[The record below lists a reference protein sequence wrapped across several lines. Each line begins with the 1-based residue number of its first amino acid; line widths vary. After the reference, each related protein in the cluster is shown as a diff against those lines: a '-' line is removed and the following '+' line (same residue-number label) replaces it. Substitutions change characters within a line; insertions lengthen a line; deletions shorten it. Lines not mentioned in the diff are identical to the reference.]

1 MLKIKS
7 KQLYRVKITIEKFIL
22 DIVLPNRCVRCQRE
36 GGIFCD
42 RCKKYISIINPGYVM
57 NDMYG
62 FEKLLVA
69 GLKEGWFERLVRDF
83 KYKGRRDYGE
93 FLAEKLGELI
103 FGEVKRMKLNDRSSE
118 VKRMKLDNR
127 SSEVERIRLDD
138 RSSEVER
145 IRLDDRSSDK
155 SGDIAIEVSRMMDAE
170 TRENRKIVL
179 VPLPTIRKHIRER
192 GFDHTLRLCFE
203 LENFLQKRLEGL
215 GVKVEYQDLL
225 VRKNKTVQVGKEKKE
240 RMRQAEKAYGIREGI
255 KIENRT
261 LYILVDDVTTTG
273 ASLAAAKKILQTDR
287 VWAAV
292 LMKER

>member
-22 DIVLPNRCVRCQRE
+22 DMVLPNRCVRCQRG

-69 GLKEGWFERLVRDF
+69 GLKEGWFERMVRDF

-93 FLAEKLGELI
+93 FLAEKLGEVIL
-103 FGEVKRMKLNDRSSE
+103 GEVKRMKLDDRSSG
-118 VKRMKLDNR
+118 
-127 SSEVERIRLDD
+127 VERTKLDD
-138 RSSEVER
+138 RSSA
-145 IRLDDRSSDK
+145 K
-155 SGDIAIEVSRMMDAE
+155 SGDEPVEISRMMDTE
-170 TRENRKIVL
+170 IREIRKIVL

-203 LENFLQKRLEGL
+203 LEQVLQEKLKGS
-215 GVKVEYQDLL
+215 GISVEYQSLL
-225 VRKNKTVQVGKEKKE
+225 WRKNKTVQVGKEKKE
-240 RMRQAEKAYGIREGI
+240 RVKQAEKAYGIREGI
-255 KIENRT
+255 KIESKT

-273 ASLAAAKKILQTDR
+273 ASLAAAKKILQADQ

>member
-1 MLKIKS
+1 MVKIKS
-7 KQLYRVKITIEKFIL
+7 KQLYHVKITIEKFIL
-22 DIVLPNRCVRCQRE
+22 AMILPNRCVRCQRE

-93 FLAEKLGELI
+93 FLAEKLGEVI
-103 FGEVKRMKLNDRSSE
+103 FGEVKR
-118 VKRMKLDNR
+118 
-127 SSEVERIRLDD
+127 
-138 RSSEVER
+138 
-145 IRLDDRSSDK
+145 
-155 SGDIAIEVSRMMDAE
+155 IEI
-170 TRENRKIVL
+170 RKIVL

-203 LENFLQKRLEGL
+203 LENFLQKRLDDL
-215 GVKVEYQDLL
+215 GVSVEYQSLL

-240 RMRQAEKAYGIREGI
+240 RVKQAEKAYGICEGV
-255 KIENRT
+255 KLDMNT

-273 ASLAAAKKILQTDR
+273 ASLAAAKKILQAKQ

>member
-1 MLKIKS
+1 MVKIKS
-7 KQLYRVKITIEKFIL
+7 KQLYHVKITIEKFIL
-22 DIVLPNRCVRCQRE
+22 AMILPNRCVRCQRE

-42 RCKKYISIINPGYVM
+42 RCKKYICIINPGYVM

-69 GLKEGWFERLVRDF
+69 GLKEGWFERMVRDF

-93 FLAEKLGELI
+93 FLAEKLGEVI
-103 FGEVKRMKLNDRSSE
+103 FGEI
-118 VKRMKLDNR
+118 KRMKLDDM
-127 SSEVERIRLDD
+127 SSG
-138 RSSEVER
+138 
-145 IRLDDRSSDK
+145 K
-155 SGDIAIEVSRMMDAE
+155 SGDGPVEVSRIMDAE

-203 LENFLQKRLEGL
+203 LENFLQKRLDDFGIS
-215 GVKVEYQDLL
+215 VEYQSLL

-240 RMRQAEKAYGIREGI
+240 RVKQAEKAYGICEGV
-255 KIENRT
+255 KIDTNT

-273 ASLAAAKKILQTDR
+273 ASLAAAKKILQAKQ

>member
-22 DIVLPNRCVRCQRE
+22 DMVLPNRCVRCQRE

-83 KYKGRRDYGE
+83 KYRGRRDYGE
-93 FLAEKLGELI
+93 FLADKLGEVI
-103 FGEVKRMKLNDRSSE
+103 FGEVERMRFGDELSN
-118 VKRMKLDNR
+118 
-127 SSEVERIRLDD
+127 
-138 RSSEVER
+138 
-145 IRLDDRSSDK
+145 K
-155 SGDIAIEVSRMMDAE
+155 SGEVTCGVLRKVE
-170 TRENRKIVL
+170 TEIKEIRQIVL

-203 LENFLQKRLEGL
+203 LENFLQKRLDDFGIS
-215 GVKVEYQDLL
+215 VEYQSLL

-240 RMRQAEKAYGIREGI
+240 RVKQAEKAYGIREGI
-255 KIENRT
+255 KIENKT

-273 ASLAAAKKILQTDR
+273 ASLLAAKKILQADQ

-292 LMKER
+292 LMNER

>member
-22 DIVLPNRCVRCQRE
+22 DMVLPNRCVRCQRE

-69 GLKEGWFERLVRDF
+69 GLKEGWFERMVRDF

-93 FLAEKLGELI
+93 FLAEKLGEVI
-103 FGEVKRMKLNDRSSE
+103 FGEVKRMRFGDELSN
-118 VKRMKLDNR
+118 
-127 SSEVERIRLDD
+127 
-138 RSSEVER
+138 
-145 IRLDDRSSDK
+145 K
-155 SGDIAIEVSRMMDAE
+155 SGEVTCGVLRKVE
-170 TRENRKIVL
+170 TEIKEIRQIVL

-203 LENFLQKRLEGL
+203 LENFLQKRLDDFGIS
-215 GVKVEYQDLL
+215 VEYQSLL

-240 RMRQAEKAYGIREGI
+240 RVKQAEKAYGIRDGV
-255 KIENRT
+255 KIENET
-261 LYILVDDVTTTG
+261 LYIFVDDVTTTG
-273 ASLAAAKKILQTDR
+273 ASLAAAKKILQAKQ

>member
-7 KQLYRVKITIEKFIL
+7 KQLYRVKNTIEKFIL
-22 DIVLPNRCVRCQRE
+22 DMVLPNRCVRCQRE

-57 NDMYG
+57 EDMYG

-93 FLAEKLGELI
+93 FLAEKLGEVI
-103 FGEVKRMKLNDRSSE
+103 FGEVKRMKLDDRSSE

-138 RSSEVER
+138 RSS
-145 IRLDDRSSDK
+145 DK
-155 SGDIAIEVSRMMDAE
+155 SGDIPIEVSRMMDAE

-179 VPLPTIRKHIRER
+179 IPLPTIRKHIRER

-203 LENFLQKRLEGL
+203 LEDFLQKKLDDFGIS
-215 GVKVEYQDLL
+215 VEYQSLL

-273 ASLAAAKKILQTDR
+273 ASLVAAKKILQADR

-292 LMKER
+292 LMKEC

>member
-22 DIVLPNRCVRCQRE
+22 DMVLPNRCVRCQRE

-42 RCKKYISIINPGYVM
+42 RCKKYISITNPGYVM

-69 GLKEGWFERLVRDF
+69 GLKEGWFERMVRDF

-93 FLAEKLGELI
+93 FLAEKLGEVIL
-103 FGEVKRMKLNDRSSE
+103 GEVKRMRFGDELSN
-118 VKRMKLDNR
+118 
-127 SSEVERIRLDD
+127 
-138 RSSEVER
+138 
-145 IRLDDRSSDK
+145 K
-155 SGDIAIEVSRMMDAE
+155 SGEVTCGVLRKVE
-170 TRENRKIVL
+170 TEIKEIRQIVL

-203 LENFLQKRLEGL
+203 LENFLQKRLDDFGIS
-215 GVKVEYQDLL
+215 VEYQSLL
-225 VRKNKTVQVGKEKKE
+225 VRKNKTVQVGKAKKE
-240 RMRQAEKAYGIREGI
+240 RVKQAEKAYGIREGVE
-255 KIENRT
+255 IENKT

-273 ASLAAAKKILQTDR
+273 ASLAAAKKILQADR

>member
-1 MLKIKS
+1 
-7 KQLYRVKITIEKFIL
+7 
-22 DIVLPNRCVRCQRE
+22 
-36 GGIFCD
+36 
-42 RCKKYISIINPGYVM
+42 M

-69 GLKEGWFERLVRDF
+69 GLKEGWFERMVRDF
-83 KYKGRRDYGE
+83 KYKCRRDYGE
-93 FLAEKLGELI
+93 FLAEKLGEVI
-103 FGEVKRMKLNDRSSE
+103 FGEVKRMK
-118 VKRMKLDNR
+118 
-127 SSEVERIRLDD
+127 LDD

-145 IRLDDRSSDK
+145 IKLNDRSSDK
-155 SGDIAIEVSRMMDAE
+155 LGDVPVEVSRTMDAE
-170 TRENRKIVL
+170 MQKIRKIVL

-203 LENFLQKRLEGL
+203 LENFLQKELERL
-215 GVKVEYQDLL
+215 GVKVEYENLL

-240 RMRQAEKAYGIREGI
+240 RVKQAEKAYGIYEGV
-255 KIENRT
+255 KLDMNT

-273 ASLAAAKKILQTDR
+273 ASLVAAKKILQTDR

>member
-22 DIVLPNRCVRCQRE
+22 DMVLQNRCVRCQRE

-69 GLKEGWFERLVRDF
+69 GLKEGWFERMVRDF

-93 FLAEKLGELI
+93 FLAEKLGEVI
-103 FGEVKRMKLNDRSSE
+103 FDEIKRMRFSDGL
-118 VKRMKLDNR
+118 
-127 SSEVERIRLDD
+127 
-138 RSSEVER
+138 
-145 IRLDDRSSDK
+145 SDK
-155 SGDIAIEVSRMMDAE
+155 SSEIAGGVLRKVE
-170 TRENRKIVL
+170 TEIKEIRQIVL

-203 LENFLQKRLEGL
+203 LENFLQKRLDDFGIS
-215 GVKVEYQDLL
+215 VEYQDLL

-240 RMRQAEKAYGIREGI
+240 RVKQAEKAYGICEGV
-255 KIENRT
+255 KLDTST
-261 LYILVDDVTTTG
+261 LYVLVDDVTTTG
-273 ASLAAAKKILQTDR
+273 ASLTAAKKILQANL

>member
-22 DIVLPNRCVRCQRE
+22 DMVLPNRCVRCQRE

-83 KYKGRRDYGE
+83 KYRGRRDYGE
-93 FLAEKLGELI
+93 FLAEKLGEVI
-103 FGEVKRMKLNDRSSE
+103 FGEVKRMRFGDELSN
-118 VKRMKLDNR
+118 
-127 SSEVERIRLDD
+127 
-138 RSSEVER
+138 
-145 IRLDDRSSDK
+145 K
-155 SGDIAIEVSRMMDAE
+155 SGEVTCGVLRKVE
-170 TRENRKIVL
+170 TEIKEIRQIVL

-203 LENFLQKRLEGL
+203 LENFLQKRLDDFGIS
-215 GVKVEYQDLL
+215 VEYQSLL

-240 RMRQAEKAYGIREGI
+240 RVKQAEKAYGIREGVE
-255 KIENRT
+255 IENKT

-273 ASLAAAKKILQTDR
+273 ASLAAAKKILQADR

>member
-22 DIVLPNRCVRCQRE
+22 DMVLPNRCVRCQRE

-93 FLAEKLGELI
+93 FLAEKLGEVI
-103 FGEVKRMKLNDRSSE
+103 FGE

-145 IRLDDRSSDK
+145 MKLDDRTSGK
-155 SGDIAIEVSRMMDAE
+155 SGDVPVEVSRMMDAE
-170 TRENRKIVL
+170 IQEIRKIIL

-203 LENFLQKRLEGL
+203 LENFLQKRLDDFGIS
-215 GVKVEYQDLL
+215 VEYQSLL

-240 RMRQAEKAYGIREGI
+240 RVKQAEKAYGIREGVE
-255 KIENRT
+255 IENKT

-273 ASLAAAKKILQTDR
+273 ASLAAAKKILQADR

>member
-22 DIVLPNRCVRCQRE
+22 EMILPNRCVRCQRG

-62 FEKLLVA
+62 FEKLLIA
-69 GLKEGWFERLVRDF
+69 GLKEGWFERMVRDF

-93 FLAEKLGELI
+93 FLAEKLGEVI
-103 FGEVKRMKLNDRSSE
+103 FDEVKRMKLNG
-118 VKRMKLDNR
+118 
-127 SSEVERIRLDD
+127 
-138 RSSEVER
+138 
-145 IRLDDRSSDK
+145 RSSDK
-155 SGDIAIEVSRMMDAE
+155 SGEVAGSVLKKIETE
-170 TRENRKIVL
+170 IREIRRIVL

-203 LENFLQKRLEGL
+203 LENFLQKRLEKL
-215 GVKVEYQDLL
+215 GMKVEYEDLL

-240 RMRQAEKAYGIREGI
+240 RIKQAEKAYGIREGI
-255 KIENRT
+255 KIESKT

-273 ASLAAAKKILQTDR
+273 ASLAAAKKILQADQ

>member
-22 DIVLPNRCVRCQRE
+22 DMVLPNRCVRCQRE

-69 GLKEGWFERLVRDF
+69 GLKEGWFEGLVRDF

-93 FLAEKLGELI
+93 FLAEKLGEMI
-103 FGEVKRMKLNDRSSE
+103 FGE

-138 RSSEVER
+138 KSSEVER
-145 IRLDDRSSDK
+145 MKLDDRTSCK
-155 SGDIAIEVSRMMDAE
+155 SGDVPVEVSRTMDTE
-170 TRENRKIVL
+170 IQEIRKIVL

-203 LENFLQKRLEGL
+203 LENFLQKKLEIL
-215 GVKVEYQDLL
+215 GMKVEYEDLL

-240 RMRQAEKAYGIREGI
+240 RVKQAEKAYGIRGGV
-255 KIENRT
+255 KMENKT

-273 ASLAAAKKILQTDR
+273 ASLTAAKKILQANL

>member
-7 KQLYRVKITIEKFIL
+7 KQLYRVKITIEKIIL
-22 DIVLPNRCVRCQRE
+22 AMILPNRCVRCQRG

-83 KYKGRRDYGE
+83 KYRGRRDYGE
-93 FLAEKLGELI
+93 FLADKLGEVI
-103 FGEVKRMKLNDRSSE
+103 FGEVKRMKLDDRSSE
-118 VKRMKLDNR
+118 VKRMKF
-127 SSEVERIRLDD
+127 DD
-138 RSSEVER
+138 RM
-145 IRLDDRSSDK
+145 SDK
-155 SGDIAIEVSRMMDAE
+155 SGDEPVEVLRMKDVE
-170 TRENRKIVL
+170 IQEIRKIVL

-203 LENFLQKRLEGL
+203 LENFLSKKLEGL
-215 GVKVEYQDLL
+215 GVKVEYEDLL

-240 RMRQAEKAYGIREGI
+240 RMKQAEKAYGIRGAI
-255 KIENRT
+255 KIENKT

-273 ASLAAAKKILQTDR
+273 ASLAAAKKILQADR

>member
-1 MLKIKS
+1 MVKIKS

-22 DIVLPNRCVRCQRE
+22 DMVLPNRCVRCQRE

-57 NDMYG
+57 EDMYG

-69 GLKEGWFERLVRDF
+69 GLKEGWFERMVRDF

-93 FLAEKLGELI
+93 FLAEKLGEVI
-103 FGEVKRMKLNDRSSE
+103 FGEVKRMKLDDKSSE
-118 VKRMKLDNR
+118 VGRVKLDDM
-127 SSEVERIRLDD
+127 SSEVGRVKLDD
-138 RSSEVER
+138 K
-145 IRLDDRSSDK
+145 SSDK
-155 SGDIAIEVSRMMDAE
+155 LGDISVEVSRTMDAE
-170 TRENRKIVL
+170 MQKIRKIVL

-203 LENFLQKRLEGL
+203 LENFLQKRLDDFGIS
-215 GVKVEYQDLL
+215 VEYQSLL
-225 VRKNKTVQVGKEKKE
+225 VRKNKTVQVGKVKKE
-240 RMRQAEKAYGIREGI
+240 RMKQAEKAYGIREGI
-255 KIENRT
+255 KIENKT

>member
-7 KQLYRVKITIEKFIL
+7 KQLYRVKITIERFIL
-22 DIVLPNRCVRCQRE
+22 DMILSNRCVRCQRE

-57 NDMYG
+57 EDMYG

-93 FLAEKLGELI
+93 FLAEKLGEVI
-103 FGEVKRMKLNDRSSE
+103 FGEVKRMKLDDRSSE
-118 VKRMKLDNR
+118 VKI
-127 SSEVERIRLDD
+127 IRLDD
-138 RSSEVER
+138 RSSV
-145 IRLDDRSSDK
+145 K
-155 SGDIAIEVSRMMDAE
+155 SGDVLVETSKMMDAE

-203 LENFLQKRLEGL
+203 LENFLQKRLEKL
-215 GVKVEYQDLL
+215 GIKVEYEDLL

-240 RMRQAEKAYGIREGI
+240 RVKQAEKAYGIREGI
-255 KIENRT
+255 KIENKT

-273 ASLAAAKKILQTDR
+273 ASLTAAKKILQANL

>member
-1 MLKIKS
+1 MVKIKS

-22 DIVLPNRCVRCQRE
+22 DMVLPNRCVRCQRE

-69 GLKEGWFERLVRDF
+69 GLKEGWFERMVRDF

-93 FLAEKLGELI
+93 FLAEKLAEVIL
-103 FGEVKRMKLNDRSSE
+103 GEVKRMRFGDELSN
-118 VKRMKLDNR
+118 
-127 SSEVERIRLDD
+127 
-138 RSSEVER
+138 
-145 IRLDDRSSDK
+145 K
-155 SGDIAIEVSRMMDAE
+155 SGEVTCGVLRKVE
-170 TRENRKIVL
+170 TEIKEIRQIVL

-203 LENFLQKRLEGL
+203 LEEFLQKRFDDL
-215 GVKVEYQDLL
+215 GVSVEYQSLL

-240 RMRQAEKAYGIREGI
+240 RVKQAEKAYGICEGV
-255 KIENRT
+255 KIDANT

-273 ASLAAAKKILQTDR
+273 ASLAAAKKILQANL

>member
-22 DIVLPNRCVRCQRE
+22 DMVLPNRCVRCQRE

-57 NDMYG
+57 NDVYG

-93 FLAEKLGELI
+93 FLAEKLGEVI

-118 VKRMKLDNR
+118 VKRTRLDDK
-127 SSEVERIRLDD
+127 SSEVERIKRDD
-138 RSSEVER
+138 RSSY
-145 IRLDDRSSDK
+145 K
-155 SGDIAIEVSRMMDAE
+155 SGDVLVEVSGMMDVE
-170 TRENRKIVL
+170 IQVIRKIVL
-179 VPLPTIRKHIRER
+179 ISLPTIRKHIRER

-255 KIENRT
+255 KIENKT

-273 ASLAAAKKILQTDR
+273 ASLAAAKKILQTNR

>member
-22 DIVLPNRCVRCQRE
+22 DMVLPNRCVRCQRE

-83 KYKGRRDYGE
+83 KYRGRRDYGE
-93 FLAEKLGELI
+93 FLADKLGEVI
-103 FGEVKRMKLNDRSSE
+103 FGEVERMRFGDELSN
-118 VKRMKLDNR
+118 
-127 SSEVERIRLDD
+127 
-138 RSSEVER
+138 
-145 IRLDDRSSDK
+145 K
-155 SGDIAIEVSRMMDAE
+155 SGEVTCGVLRKVE
-170 TRENRKIVL
+170 TEIKEIRQIVL

-203 LENFLQKRLEGL
+203 LENFLQKRLDDFGIS
-215 GVKVEYQDLL
+215 VEYQSLL

-240 RMRQAEKAYGIREGI
+240 RVKQAEKAYGIREGV
-255 KIENRT
+255 KLDMNT

-273 ASLAAAKKILQTDR
+273 ASLAAAKKILQAKQ

>member
-22 DIVLPNRCVRCQRE
+22 DMVLPNRCVRCQRE

-57 NDMYG
+57 NDVYG

-69 GLKEGWFERLVRDF
+69 GLKEGWFERMVRDF

-93 FLAEKLGELI
+93 FLAEKLGEVIL
-103 FGEVKRMKLNDRSSE
+103 GEVKRMKL
-118 VKRMKLDNR
+118 
-127 SSEVERIRLDD
+127 DD
-138 RSSEVER
+138 RSSGVER
-145 IRLDDRSSDK
+145 TKLDDRSSDK
-155 SGDIAIEVSRMMDAE
+155 SGDVLVETSRMMDTE
-170 TRENRKIVL
+170 IREIRKIVL

-203 LENFLQKRLEGL
+203 LEQVLQEKLKGS
-215 GVKVEYQDLL
+215 GISVEYQSLL
-225 VRKNKTVQVGKEKKE
+225 WRKNKTVQVGKEKKE
-240 RMRQAEKAYGIREGI
+240 RVKQAEKAYGIREGI
-255 KIENRT
+255 KIESKT

-273 ASLAAAKKILQTDR
+273 ASLAAAKKILQADQ

>member
-22 DIVLPNRCVRCQRE
+22 DMVLPNRCVRCQRE

-62 FEKLLVA
+62 FEKILVA
-69 GLKEGWFERLVRDF
+69 GLKEGCFERMVRDF
-83 KYKGRRDYGE
+83 KYKGRRDYGK
-93 FLAEKLGELI
+93 FLAEKLGEVI
-103 FGEVKRMKLNDRSSE
+103 FDEIKRMRFSDGLSDKSSE
-118 VKRMKLDNR
+118 VAGGVLKKI
-127 SSEVERIRLDD
+127 ETETKEIR
-138 RSSEVER
+138 R
-145 IRLDDRSSDK
+145 
-155 SGDIAIEVSRMMDAE
+155 
-170 TRENRKIVL
+170 IVL

-203 LENFLQKRLEGL
+203 LENFLQKRLEKL
-215 GVKVEYQDLL
+215 GMKVEYEDLL
-225 VRKNKTVQVGKEKKE
+225 LRKNKTVQVGKEKKE
-240 RMRQAEKAYGIREGI
+240 RMKQAEKAYEIREGI
-255 KIENRT
+255 EIENKT
-261 LYILVDDVTTTG
+261 LYMLVDDVTTTG
-273 ASLAAAKKILQTDR
+273 ASLVAAKKILQADR

>member
-22 DIVLPNRCVRCQRE
+22 DMVLPNRCVRCQRA

-69 GLKEGWFERLVRDF
+69 GLKEGWFERMVRDF

-93 FLAEKLGELI
+93 FLAEKLGEVILGEAKRMR
-103 FGEVKRMKLNDRSSE
+103 FGDELSNKSGEVTCGVLRK
-118 VKRMKLDNR
+118 
-127 SSEVERIRLDD
+127 VETEIKEIRQ
-138 RSSEVER
+138 
-145 IRLDDRSSDK
+145 
-155 SGDIAIEVSRMMDAE
+155 
-170 TRENRKIVL
+170 IVL

-203 LENFLQKRLEGL
+203 LEEFLQKRFDDL
-215 GVKVEYQDLL
+215 GVSVEYQSLL

-240 RMRQAEKAYGIREGI
+240 RVKQAEKAYGICEGV
-255 KIENRT
+255 KIDANT

-273 ASLAAAKKILQTDR
+273 ASLAAAKKILQANL

>member
-22 DIVLPNRCVRCQRE
+22 DMVLPNRCVRCQRE

-57 NDMYG
+57 EDMYG

-93 FLAEKLGELI
+93 FLAEKLGEVI
-103 FGEVKRMKLNDRSSE
+103 FG
-118 VKRMKLDNR
+118 
-127 SSEVERIRLDD
+127 EVERIRLDD
-138 RSSEVER
+138 RSSC
-145 IRLDDRSSDK
+145 K

-179 VPLPTIRKHIRER
+179 IPLPTIRKHIRER

-215 GVKVEYQDLL
+215 GVKVEYQDLV

-273 ASLAAAKKILQTDR
+273 ASLAAAKKILQADQ

>member
-1 MLKIKS
+1 MVKIKS

-22 DIVLPNRCVRCQRE
+22 DMVLPNRCVRCQRE

-42 RCKKYISIINPGYVM
+42 RCKKYICIINPGYVM

-69 GLKEGWFERLVRDF
+69 GLKEGWFERMVRDF

-93 FLAEKLGELI
+93 FLAEKLAEVI
-103 FGEVKRMKLNDRSSE
+103 FGEVKRMKL
-118 VKRMKLDNR
+118 
-127 SSEVERIRLDD
+127 DD

-145 IRLDDRSSDK
+145 MKFDDRSSAK
-155 SGDIAIEVSRMMDAE
+155 SGDEPGGMLRKVE
-170 TRENRKIVL
+170 TEIKEIRRIVL
-179 VPLPTIRKHIRER
+179 VSLPTIRKHIRER

-203 LENFLQKRLEGL
+203 LENFLQKRLAKL
-215 GVKVEYQDLL
+215 GMKVEYEDLL

-240 RMRQAEKAYGIREGI
+240 RMKQAEKAYGIREGI
-255 KIENRT
+255 KIESKT
-261 LYILVDDVTTTG
+261 LYVLVDDVTTTG
-273 ASLAAAKKILQTDR
+273 ASLTAAKKILQANL

>member
-22 DIVLPNRCVRCQRE
+22 DMVLPNRCVRCQRE

-69 GLKEGWFERLVRDF
+69 GLKEGWFERMVRDF

-93 FLAEKLGELI
+93 FLAEKLGEVIL
-103 FGEVKRMKLNDRSSE
+103 DE

-145 IRLDDRSSDK
+145 MKLDDRTSGK
-155 SGDIAIEVSRMMDAE
+155 SGDVPVEVSRTMDAE
-170 TRENRKIVL
+170 IQEIRKIIL

-203 LENFLQKRLEGL
+203 LENFLQKRLEKL
-215 GVKVEYQDLL
+215 GMKVEYRDLL
-225 VRKNKTVQVGKEKKE
+225 VRKNKTVQVGREKKE
-240 RMRQAEKAYGIREGI
+240 RVKQAEKAYEIREGI
-255 KIENRT
+255 KIENKT
-261 LYILVDDVTTTG
+261 LYVLVDDVTTTG
-273 ASLAAAKKILQTDR
+273 ASLAAAKKILQADR

>member
-1 MLKIKS
+1 MVKIKS

-22 DIVLPNRCVRCQRE
+22 DMVLPNRCVRCQRE

-57 NDMYG
+57 EDMYG

-93 FLAEKLGELI
+93 FLAEKLGEVIL
-103 FGEVKRMKLNDRSSE
+103 GE

-145 IRLDDRSSDK
+145 MKLDDRTSGK
-155 SGDIAIEVSRMMDAE
+155 SGDVPVEVSRTMDAE
-170 TRENRKIVL
+170 IQEIRKIIL

-203 LENFLQKRLEGL
+203 LENFLQKRLEKL
-215 GVKVEYQDLL
+215 GMKVEYRDLL

-240 RMRQAEKAYGIREGI
+240 RVKQAEKAYEIREGI
-255 KIENRT
+255 KIENKT
-261 LYILVDDVTTTG
+261 LYVLVDDVTTTG
-273 ASLAAAKKILQTDR
+273 ASLAAAKKILQAGQ

>member
-22 DIVLPNRCVRCQRE
+22 EMILPNRCVRCQRG

-42 RCKKYISIINPGYVM
+42 RCKKYISIINPGYIM
-57 NDMYG
+57 NDVYE

-69 GLKEGWFERLVRDF
+69 GLKEGWFERMVRDF
-83 KYKGRRDYGE
+83 KYRGRRDYGE
-93 FLAEKLGELI
+93 FLAEKLGEVI
-103 FGEVKRMKLNDRSSE
+103 FGEVKRMKF
-118 VKRMKLDNR
+118 
-127 SSEVERIRLDD
+127 DD
-138 RSSEVER
+138 RSSGKLGDVLVEILR
-145 IRLDDRSSDK
+145 VKDVEIQE
-155 SGDIAIEVSRMMDAE
+155 I
-170 TRENRKIVL
+170 RKIVL

-203 LENFLQKRLEGL
+203 LENFLQKRLDDFGIS
-215 GVKVEYQDLL
+215 VEYQSLL

-240 RMRQAEKAYGIREGI
+240 RVKQAEKAYGIREGVE
-255 KIENRT
+255 IENKT

-273 ASLAAAKKILQTDR
+273 ASLAAAKKILQADR

>member
-22 DIVLPNRCVRCQRE
+22 DMVLPNRCVRCQRE

-62 FEKLLVA
+62 FEKLLIA
-69 GLKEGWFERLVRDF
+69 GLKEGWFERMVRDF

-93 FLAEKLGELI
+93 FLAEKLGEVI
-103 FGEVKRMKLNDRSSE
+103 FGEVKRMKLD
-118 VKRMKLDNR
+118 DR
-127 SSEVERIRLDD
+127 SSEVERMKLDD

-145 IRLDDRSSDK
+145 MKLDDRSSDK
-155 SGDIAIEVSRMMDAE
+155 LGDALVEVSRTMGAE
-170 TRENRKIVL
+170 MQEIRKIVL

-203 LENFLQKRLEGL
+203 LENFLQKRLDDFGIS
-215 GVKVEYQDLL
+215 VEYQSLL

-240 RMRQAEKAYGIREGI
+240 RVKQAEKAYGIREGVE
-255 KIENRT
+255 IENKT

-273 ASLAAAKKILQTDR
+273 ASLAAAKKILQADR

>member
-22 DIVLPNRCVRCQRE
+22 DMVLPNRCVRCQRE

-69 GLKEGWFERLVRDF
+69 GLKEGWFERMVRDF

-93 FLAEKLGELI
+93 FLAEKLGEVI
-103 FGEVKRMKLNDRSSE
+103 FDEIKRVK
-118 VKRMKLDNR
+118 
-127 SSEVERIRLDD
+127 LDD

-145 IRLDDRSSDK
+145 IKLDDSLSDK
-155 SGDIAIEVSRMMDAE
+155 LGDAPVEVSRMMNAE

-192 GFDHTLRLCFE
+192 GSYKVQHLC
-203 LENFLQKRLEGL
+203 N
-215 GVKVEYQDLL
+215 
-225 VRKNKTVQVGKEKKE
+225 T
-240 RMRQAEKAYGIREGI
+240 
-255 KIENRT
+255 
-261 LYILVDDVTTTG
+261 
-273 ASLAAAKKILQTDR
+273 S
-287 VWAAV
+287 
-292 LMKER
+292 

>member
-22 DIVLPNRCVRCQRE
+22 DMVLPNRCVRCQRE

-57 NDMYG
+57 NDVCG

-93 FLAEKLGELI
+93 FLAEKLGEVI
-103 FGEVKRMKLNDRSSE
+103 FG
-118 VKRMKLDNR
+118 
-127 SSEVERIRLDD
+127 
-138 RSSEVER
+138 EVER

-203 LENFLQKRLEGL
+203 LENFLQKRLDDFGIS
-215 GVKVEYQDLL
+215 VEYQSLL
-225 VRKNKTVQVGKEKKE
+225 ARKNKTVQVGKEKKE
-240 RMRQAEKAYGIREGI
+240 RMKQAEKAYGLREGI
-255 KIENRT
+255 KIENKT

-273 ASLAAAKKILQTDR
+273 ASLVAAKKILQTDR

>member
-22 DIVLPNRCVRCQRE
+22 DMVLPNRCVRCQRE

-57 NDMYG
+57 NDVYG

-93 FLAEKLGELI
+93 FLAEKLGEVI
-103 FGEVKRMKLNDRSSE
+103 FG
-118 VKRMKLDNR
+118 
-127 SSEVERIRLDD
+127 
-138 RSSEVER
+138 EVER

-192 GFDHTLRLCFE
+192 GFDHILRLCFE
-203 LENFLQKRLEGL
+203 LENFLQKRLDDFGIS
-215 GVKVEYQDLL
+215 VEYQSLL
-225 VRKNKTVQVGKEKKE
+225 ARKNKTVQVGKEKKE
-240 RMRQAEKAYGIREGI
+240 RMKQAEKAYGLREGI
-255 KIENRT
+255 KIENKT

-273 ASLAAAKKILQTDR
+273 ASLVAAKKILQTDR

>member
-22 DIVLPNRCVRCQRE
+22 DMVLPNRCVRCQRE
-36 GGIFCD
+36 GGIFCE

-57 NDMYG
+57 EDMYG

-69 GLKEGWFERLVRDF
+69 GLKEGWFERMVRDF

-93 FLAEKLGELI
+93 FLAEKLGEVI
-103 FGEVKRMKLNDRSSE
+103 FGEVKRMKLEDR
-118 VKRMKLDNR
+118 L
-127 SSEVERIRLDD
+127 SEVERVKLDD
-138 RSSEVER
+138 RLSEVGR
-145 IRLDDRSSDK
+145 VKLDDMSSDK
-155 SGDIAIEVSRMMDAE
+155 SSGVPVEVSRTMDAE

-203 LENFLQKRLEGL
+203 LENFLQKELERL
-215 GVKVEYQDLL
+215 GVKVEYENLL

-240 RMRQAEKAYGIREGI
+240 RVKQAEKAYGIYEGV
-255 KIENRT
+255 KLDMNT

-273 ASLAAAKKILQTDR
+273 ASLVAAKKILQTDR

>member
-22 DIVLPNRCVRCQRE
+22 DMVLPNRCVRCQRE

-57 NDMYG
+57 EDMYG

-69 GLKEGWFERLVRDF
+69 GLKEGWFERMVRDF

-93 FLAEKLGELI
+93 FLAEKLGEVILGEI
-103 FGEVKRMKLNDRSSE
+103 KRMRFGDELSNKSGEVTCGVLRK
-118 VKRMKLDNR
+118 
-127 SSEVERIRLDD
+127 VETEIKEIRQ
-138 RSSEVER
+138 
-145 IRLDDRSSDK
+145 
-155 SGDIAIEVSRMMDAE
+155 
-170 TRENRKIVL
+170 IVL

-203 LENFLQKRLEGL
+203 LENFLQKRLDDFGIS
-215 GVKVEYQDLL
+215 VEYQDLL

-240 RMRQAEKAYGIREGI
+240 RVKQAEKAYGICEGV
-255 KIENRT
+255 KLDMNT

-273 ASLAAAKKILQTDR
+273 ASLAAAKKILQADQ

>member
-1 MLKIKS
+1 MVKIKS

-22 DIVLPNRCVRCQRE
+22 DMVLPNRCVRCQRG

-57 NDMYG
+57 EDMYG

-83 KYKGRRDYGE
+83 KYRGRRDYGE
-93 FLAEKLGELI
+93 FLADKLGEVI
-103 FGEVKRMKLNDRSSE
+103 FGEIKRMRFGDELSN
-118 VKRMKLDNR
+118 
-127 SSEVERIRLDD
+127 
-138 RSSEVER
+138 
-145 IRLDDRSSDK
+145 K
-155 SGDIAIEVSRMMDAE
+155 SGEVTCGVLRKVE
-170 TRENRKIVL
+170 TEIKEIRQIVL

-203 LENFLQKRLEGL
+203 LENFLQKRLDDFGIS
-215 GVKVEYQDLL
+215 VEYQSLL

-240 RMRQAEKAYGIREGI
+240 RMKQAEKAYGIREGI
-255 KIENRT
+255 KIESKT
-261 LYILVDDVTTTG
+261 LYVLVDDVTTTG
-273 ASLAAAKKILQTDR
+273 ASLTAAKKILQANL

>member
-22 DIVLPNRCVRCQRE
+22 DMVLPNRCVRCQRE

-69 GLKEGWFERLVRDF
+69 GLKEGWFERMVRDF

-93 FLAEKLGELI
+93 FLAEKLGEVIL
-103 FGEVKRMKLNDRSSE
+103 GEI
-118 VKRMKLDNR
+118 KRMKLDDRLSDELNDVP
-127 SSEVERIRLDD
+127 VESL
-138 RSSEVER
+138 
-145 IRLDDRSSDK
+145 
-155 SGDIAIEVSRMMDAE
+155 RMMDAE
-170 TRENRKIVL
+170 MQKIRKIVL

-203 LENFLQKRLEGL
+203 LEQVLQKKLKGS
-215 GVKVEYQDLL
+215 GISVEYQSLL

-240 RMRQAEKAYGIREGI
+240 RVKQAEKAYGLQEGI
-255 KIENRT
+255 EIKNDV

-273 ASLAAAKKILQTDR
+273 ASITAAKKILQANL

>member
-22 DIVLPNRCVRCQRE
+22 DMVLPNRCVRCQRE

-57 NDMYG
+57 NDMHG
-62 FEKLLVA
+62 FEKILVA
-69 GLKEGWFERLVRDF
+69 GLKEGWFERMVRDF

-93 FLAEKLGELI
+93 FLAEKLGEVIL
-103 FGEVKRMKLNDRSSE
+103 GEVKRGMLY
-118 VKRMKLDNR
+118 
-127 SSEVERIRLDD
+127 
-138 RSSEVER
+138 
-145 IRLDDRSSDK
+145 DRSSDE
-155 SGDIAIEVSRMMDAE
+155 SGDGSVEISRMMNAE

-203 LENFLQKRLEGL
+203 LENFLQKRLDDFGIS
-215 GVKVEYQDLL
+215 VEYQSLL

-240 RMRQAEKAYGIREGI
+240 RVKQAEKAYGIREGVE
-255 KIENRT
+255 IENKA

-273 ASLAAAKKILQTDR
+273 ASLAAAKKILQADR

>member
-22 DIVLPNRCVRCQRE
+22 DMVLPNRCVRCQRE

-62 FEKLLVA
+62 FEKLLIA
-69 GLKEGWFERLVRDF
+69 GLKEGWFERMVRDF

-93 FLAEKLGELI
+93 FLAEKLGEVI
-103 FGEVKRMKLNDRSSE
+103 FGEVKRMKLD
-118 VKRMKLDNR
+118 DR
-127 SSEVERIRLDD
+127 SSEVERMKLDD

-145 IRLDDRSSDK
+145 MKLDERSSDK
-155 SGDIAIEVSRMMDAE
+155 LGDALVEASRTMGAE
-170 TRENRKIVL
+170 MQEIRKIVL

-203 LENFLQKRLEGL
+203 LENFLQKRLDDFGIS
-215 GVKVEYQDLL
+215 VEYQSLL

-240 RMRQAEKAYGIREGI
+240 RVKQAEKAYGIREGVE
-255 KIENRT
+255 IENKT

-273 ASLAAAKKILQTDR
+273 ASLAAAKKILQADR

>member
-22 DIVLPNRCVRCQRE
+22 DMVLPNRCVRCQRE

-57 NDMYG
+57 EDMYG

-69 GLKEGWFERLVRDF
+69 GLKEGWFEGLVRDF

-93 FLAEKLGELI
+93 FLAEKLGEVI
-103 FGEVKRMKLNDRSSE
+103 FGEVKRMRFGDELSN
-118 VKRMKLDNR
+118 
-127 SSEVERIRLDD
+127 
-138 RSSEVER
+138 
-145 IRLDDRSSDK
+145 K
-155 SGDIAIEVSRMMDAE
+155 SGEVTCGVLRKVE
-170 TRENRKIVL
+170 TEIKEIRQIVL

-203 LENFLQKRLEGL
+203 LEEFLQKRFDDL
-215 GVKVEYQDLL
+215 GVSVEYQSLL

-240 RMRQAEKAYGIREGI
+240 RVKQAEKAYGICEGVE
-255 KIENRT
+255 IENKT

-273 ASLAAAKKILQTDR
+273 ASLAAAKKILQADR